1 MNSYDDMQRFKDKAQ
16 INDINFRDMSG
27 QVLQSDTVVWPIMKQ
42 LLRNQ
47 ASDDSLSGAQSVSI
61 AQPVAANLHAL
72 SAPAPSASRRV
83 TPTSALVSGSSEDTP
98 LALFNAVAASLPPV
112 EAAPAPAPAA
122 VPVAAAASDVAPEA
136 ARPHPLA
143 SAPVIGGAQVVPEAG
158 RFRQLFTRHHPDEI
172 HSAPK
177 TMLLKPLLERIALC
191 R

>member
-16 INDINFRDMSG
+16 IKDMNFRDMSG

-47 ASDDSLSGAQSVSI
+47 ASDDSLSGAQPVSI
-61 AQPVAANLHAL
+61 AQPVPANLHDL
-72 SAPAPSASRRV
+72 SAPVPSASRRV

-98 LALFNAVAASLPPV
+98 PALFNAVAASLPPV
-112 EAAPAPAPAA
+112 EAVPA
-122 VPVAAAASDVAPEA
+122 PVAAAAIDVAPEA

-143 SAPVIGGAQVVPEAG
+143 SAPVMGGTQVASEAG
-158 RFRQLFTRHHPDEI
+158 RFRQLFTRHRPDEI

-177 TMLLKPLLERIALC
+177 SMLLKPLLEKIALC

>member
-47 ASDDSLSGAQSVSI
+47 ASDDSLSGAQPVSI

-83 TPTSALVSGSSEDTP
+83 TPTSALASGSSEDTP
-98 LALFNAVAASLPPV
+98 LALFNAVAASLPPA
-112 EAAPAPAPAA
+112 EAAPVPVPAQSPAA
-122 VPVAAAASDVAPEA
+122 VPVAAA
-136 ARPHPLA
+136 
-143 SAPVIGGAQVVPEAG
+143 SAPVMGGAQVVPEAG